1 VDDRNGSRLSRVG
14 KVLVVLL
21 AAVVA
26 VEVIAVLGIAG
37 TLFWIGGKGTFAVAG
52 GMLVVTLVAGV
63 LALRGMRPRR

>member
-1 VDDRNGSRLSRVG
+1 VG
-14 KVLVVLL
+14 KALVVLL

-37 TLFWIGGKGTFAVAG
+37 TLLWIGGKGTFAVAS
-52 GMLVVTLVAGV
+52 GMLVVTLLTGV